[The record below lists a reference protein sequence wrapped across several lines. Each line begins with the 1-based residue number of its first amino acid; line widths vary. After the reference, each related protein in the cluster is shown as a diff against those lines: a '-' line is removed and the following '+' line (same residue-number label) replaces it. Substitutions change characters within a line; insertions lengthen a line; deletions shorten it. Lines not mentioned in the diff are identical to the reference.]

1 MHDFQRAMRYF
12 YRYLKRYWLSLG
24 FVVVVTMLS
33 TYFQVKAPVYMGQ
46 AITELS
52 RYLGDVMNPVTHA
65 IASKTPFYNALIAM
79 MICFTLSAGTMFI
92 SSFLSSRI
100 SAKTSGQMR
109 IGLFGKLQRMT
120 IKYFDTHQ
128 DGKILSLFTS
138 DLDNIFNAMNQA
150 IFELLSQAILY
161 IGVIWM
167 MFGQNVKLAWVTM
180 ASTPLAILVAGFVI
194 MQARKNINKQ
204 QEAIGEMNGYIN
216 EQINGEKVIITQGL
230 QQASVA
236 GFLPYNEKVKQA
248 TFKGQVYSGLLFPLM
263 QGLSLLNLAI
273 VIFFGSWLVVHDGMD
288 KAVGLGL
295 IVVFVNYSQ
304 EYYQP
309 ITQITSIYNMLQLA
323 MTGAQRLSDVHD
335 QPEEVSP
342 KDGQQLTNLK
352 HEVALN
358 DVHFGYQPDKEIL
371 HGVSIDVKKGQMVAL
386 VGPTGSGKTTIM
398 NLLNRFYDV
407 TGGSVTFDGV
417 DVRQL
422 DLKSLRDHVGIVLQD
437 SVLFTGT
444 VADNIKFGR
453 PTASDDDMIDA
464 AKQANIHD
472 FIMSLPDGYQTT
484 VNDESSVFSTG
495 QKQLLSI
502 ARTILTNPD
511 FLILDEA
518 TSNVDTVTE
527 ARIQAAMDN
536 VIAGRTSFVIAH
548 RLKTILGAD
557 KIVVLKD
564 GKVIEEGTHDE
575 LVAEN
580 GFYAELYHN
589 QMVFD

>member
-52 RYLGDVMNPVTHA
+52 RYLGDVMNPATHA

-138 DLDNIFNAMNQA
+138 DLDNIFNAMSQA

-398 NLLNRFYDV
+398 NLVNRFYDV

-527 ARIQAAMDN
+527 ARIQAAMGN

>member
-1 MHDFQRAMRYF
+1 MRYF
-12 YRYLKRYWLSLG
+12 YRYLKRYWLSLS
-24 FVVVVTMLS
+24 FVVVVTILS

-52 RYLGDVMNPVTHA
+52 RYLGDVMNPATHA

-295 IVVFVNYSQ
+295 IVVFINYSQ

>member
-24 FVVVVTMLS
+24 FVVVVTILS

-52 RYLGDVMNPVTHA
+52 RYLGDVMNPATHT

-472 FIMSLPDGYQTT
+472 FIMSLPDGYQTK

>member
-52 RYLGDVMNPVTHA
+52 RYLGDVMNPATHA

-352 HEVALN
+352 HEVALK

>member
-24 FVVVVTMLS
+24 FVVVVTILS

-52 RYLGDVMNPVTHA
+52 RYLGEVMNPATHA

>member
-52 RYLGDVMNPVTHA
+52 RYLGDVMNPATHA

-575 LVAEN
+575 LVAED

>member
-1 MHDFQRAMRYF
+1 MHDFQRAIRYF

-52 RYLGDVMNPVTHA
+52 RYLGDVMNPATHA

>member
-12 YRYLKRYWLSLG
+12 YRYLKRYWLSLS
-24 FVVVVTMLS
+24 FVVVVTILS

-52 RYLGDVMNPVTHA
+52 RYLGDVMNPATHA

-417 DVRQL
+417 DVRHL

>member
-1 MHDFQRAMRYF
+1 MHDFQRALRYF

-24 FVVVVTMLS
+24 FVVVVTILS

-52 RYLGDVMNPVTHA
+52 RYLGDVMNPATHA